1 MTMASPE
8 AQPRL
13 GLIFVAP
20 ASLMLIAEPL
30 LGANVFSLLNRF
42 LLDIPDRYNAA
53 GVSRL
58 RGVLEL
64 ILGVGV

>member
-8 AQPRL
+8 AQPR
-13 GLIFVAP
+13 
-20 ASLMLIAEPL
+20 